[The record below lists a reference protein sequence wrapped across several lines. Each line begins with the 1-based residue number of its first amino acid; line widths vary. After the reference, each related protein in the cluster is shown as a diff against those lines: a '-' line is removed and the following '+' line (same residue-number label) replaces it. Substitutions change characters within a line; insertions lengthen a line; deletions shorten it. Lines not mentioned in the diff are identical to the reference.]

1 MHSKLTT
8 WLLILL
14 AVVFLARPQGA
25 KAENNAEIASVE
37 SVDEDTSDEAI
48 FIFIVIVVILIGA
61 ATDACGQEE
70 TGEN

>member
-1 MHSKLTT
+1 MHNKLTT

-25 KAENNAEIASVE
+25 KAENNSEIASVE
-37 SVDEDTSDEAI
+37 SVDEDTNDEAI

-61 ATDACGQEE
+61 SANACGQEE